1 MVQVMCFE
9 NAGTF
14 HTSYCENIHFYYVKS
29 DFNIENVKRRKEVVF
44 IFVIGVGR
52 INDVLSTIRC
62 QVMDF
67 VILGR

>member
-1 MVQVMCFE
+1 MPVRFILLMVK
-9 NAGTF
+9 TF
-14 HTSYCENIHFYYVKS
+14 IFQIKS

-44 IFVIGVGR
+44 IFVIGIGR

>member
-9 NAGTF
+9 NTSTF
-14 HTSYCENIHFYYVKS
+14 HTSYGENIHFYYVKS